1 MSKSTFDITANA
13 RHLASTFM
21 DVADA
26 DGVVDEDSYSAWLAQ
41 LDEVCGDIKR
51 KMQALRAVRARL
63 LSEGDTLKAEGKR
76 IQARGKQRERD
87 AERLRG
93 YMKEL
98 LIAHREVNPG
108 VNKIETDD
116 GFVRLNK
123 KTSYEITVTDWVAVG
138 EDYFIFAEPKLN
150 KSAIVSAHKDG
161 LEVEGVT
168 VTETANEHV
177 MEGGG

>member
-13 RHLASTFM
+13 RHLAATFM

-123 KTSYEITVTDWVAVG
+123 MTSYEVTVLNFDAVS
-138 EDYFIFAEPKLN
+138 EDYLTRAEPRLN
-150 KSAIVSAHKDG
+150 KSAIVAAHKEGWVLDG
-161 LEVEGVT
+161 IT
-168 VTETANEHV
+168 VTKVVNEHV
-177 MEGGG
+177 MEGGE